1 MDING
6 AIHELERSRGRRY
19 AKHAEDFRA
28 WLVDHETYDVSVFEA
43 STGHVKAYLQHLRD
57 EGAYLQEHEDD
68 KELEELQGYAPTT
81 LHLTLV
87 ALSQLY
93 QTACD
98 FGTEVDNPCEDVTVT
113 DLEGIGKIQS
123 RKSQSIRGKH
133 LVLDDEEISAL
144 CENVPAP
151 ALRNELLIKLML
163 QTACRRGEIRHIRL
177 QDIDRSSRKI
187 KIYGEKTDDYRTV
200 RYQNSL
206 KPLLSQWIDVDR
218 KAYAVAETSEYLFP
232 SRQSDQ
238 ISTDQIGYI
247 VKQAAENAGIQEELD
262 YNAAGQPI
270 HRITTHVLRSTAL
283 TRLLNEGMSTRH
295 LQEYAGHSQVS
306 QTEEYLNPTDEE
318 VLDAIDENN
327 AAFNFQE

>member
-1 MDING
+1 MDIDG

-28 WLVDHETYDVSVFEA
+28 WLDDSETYDVSVFEA
-43 STGHVKAYLQHLRD
+43 SAGHVKAYLRHLRD
-57 EGAYLQEHEDD
+57 EGAYLQEGGR
-68 KELEELQGYAPTT
+68 GYAPTT
-81 LHLTLV
+81 LHLALV

-93 QTACD
+93 QTAGD
-98 FGTEVDNPCEDVTVT
+98 FGGEVDNPCEDVTVT
-113 DLEGIGKIQS
+113 DLDGIRKVQS
-123 RKSQSIRGKH
+123 RKSEAIRGKH
-133 LVLDDEEISAL
+133 VVLDDEEIRAL
-144 CENVPAP
+144 CDNVPAP

-177 QDIDRSSRKI
+177 QDIDRSSRKV
-187 KIYGEKTDDYRTV
+187 KIFGEKTDEYRIV

-206 KPLLSQWIDVDR
+206 KPLMSQWIDVDR

-232 SRQSDQ
+232 SRQSEQ
-238 ISTDQIGYI
+238 ISTDRIGYI
-247 VKQAAENAGIQEELD
+247 VKQAAKNAGIQEVLD
-262 YNAAGQPI
+262 HNAAGQPI
-270 HRITTHVLRSTAL
+270 HRITSHALRSTAL

-318 VLDAIDENN
+318 VLDALDESGD
-327 AAFNFQE
+327 AFDF

>member
-1 MDING
+1 MDIDG

-28 WLVDHETYDVSVFEA
+28 WLDNNETYTVGVFEA
-43 STGHVKAYLQHLRD
+43 SAGHIKAYLRHLQD
-57 EGAYLQEHEDD
+57 EGAYLQDGGR
-68 KELEELQGYAPTT
+68 GYAPTT
-81 LHLTLV
+81 LHLALV

-93 QTACD
+93 QTAGD
-98 FGTEVDNPCEDVTVT
+98 FGGEVDNPCEDVSVT
-113 DLEGIGKIQS
+113 DLEGIRKIQS
-123 RKSQSIRGKH
+123 RKSEAIRGKH
-133 LVLDDEEISAL
+133 VVLDDEEIRKL

-151 ALRNELLIKLML
+151 ALRNELLVKLML

-187 KIYGEKTDDYRTV
+187 KIYGEKTDDYRIV

-206 KPLLSQWIDVDR
+206 KPLMTQWVDVDR

-238 ISTDQIGYI
+238 ISTDRIGYI
-247 VKQAAENAGIQEELD
+247 VKQAAKNAGIQEVLD
-262 YNAAGQPI
+262 HNAAGQPI
-270 HRITTHVLRSTAL
+270 HRITSHALRSTAL

-295 LQEYAGHSQVS
+295 LQQYAGHSQVS

-318 VLDAIDENN
+318 VLDALDESGD
-327 AAFNFQE
+327 AFKF